1 MTYGS
6 DPLTRISTQRTPQSR
21 PAAADQVPNHAG
33 GHVFEITPEQRL
45 RRFLIIGS
53 SGGTYYQGEAEL
65 TRENAQVVID
75 FAATDP
81 VRLVEIVREV
91 SLAGRAPKQNP
102 TIFAL
107 AVAAAADRPE
117 GRAAAFAAMPEVLRT
132 GTHLMLFAKYVQ
144 QFRGWGSG
152 LMRAGRRWYEAKDV
166 EALTYQL
173 VKYRSREGFSQRD
186 LLRLIHPKTDD
197 QLRNAL
203 YRWVAQ
209 DELSYQLPR
218 LVHGFVAAQ
227 AAESAADWIRL
238 IKDYRL
244 SWEMLPDAA
253 LTEPKVWQ
261 ALIDVGL
268 PMTSLIRQLP
278 RLTRLE
284 VIGKALR
291 DGDRTIDV
299 VAQLTDPELLSRARI
314 HPFNVLVALRTYAAG
329 RSFRGS
335 STWTPARPVLDALD
349 AAFYTSFGNV
359 VPANRRTM
367 IGLDVSGSMGTP
379 VGGSPLTARDA
390 SAAMSMITVTTEP
403 TTAVYGFTAG
413 GAGWR
418 SAALTELAIGP
429 RQRLENV
436 IDSVSRLPFGGTDC
450 ALPMIKALNDG
461 LEVDTFLVI
470 TDSETWAGDIHPHQA
485 LAEYRRK
492 TGIPARLV
500 VWGMTSTGFSIAD
513 PSDPGMLDL
522 VGVDSAAPQLLADFS
537 RGDV

>member
-1 MTYGS
+1 MTNGS
-6 DPLTRISTQRTPQSR
+6 DPLTRISTRRTPQSR
-21 PAAADQVPNHAG
+21 PATPDQVPNHAG

-45 RRFLIIGS
+45 RRFLIIGT

-65 TRENAQVVID
+65 TLENASAVID
-75 FAATDP
+75 FANGDP

-107 AVAAAADRPE
+107 AVAAAARQPE
-117 GRAAAFAAMPEVLRT
+117 GRAAAFAAMPDVLRT

-152 LMRAGRRWYEAKDV
+152 LMRAGRRWYDAKDV
-166 EALTYQL
+166 DALTYQL

-209 DELSYQLPR
+209 GELSYQLPR

-227 AAESAADWIRL
+227 AAETAADWVRL

-244 SWEMLPDAA
+244 TWEMLPDAA
-253 LTEPKVWQ
+253 LTEADVWE
-261 ALIDVGL
+261 ALVDVGVPL
-268 PMTSLIRQLP
+268 TALIRQLP

-284 VIGKALR
+284 VIGNALR
-291 DGDRTIDV
+291 PGDRTDAV
-299 VAQLTDPELLSRARI
+299 VRQLTDPELLSRARI

-335 STWTPARPVLDALD
+335 STWIPARPVLDALD
-349 AAFYTSFGNV
+349 GAFYATFGNV

-367 IGLDVSGSMGTP
+367 IGLDVSGSMGVP
-379 VGGSPLTARDA
+379 IGGSPLTARDA
-390 SAAMSMITVTTEP
+390 SAAMAMITMATEP
-403 TTAVYGFTAG
+403 KTDVYAFTAG
-413 GAGWR
+413 GGDWR
-418 SAALTELAIGP
+418 SAEFAKLDIGP

-436 IDSVSRLPFGGTDC
+436 IESVARLPFGGTDC
-450 ALPMIKALNDG
+450 ALPMIKALEYG

-470 TDSETWAGDIHPHQA
+470 TDNETWAGKIHPHQA
-485 LAEYRRK
+485 LAEYRRR

-500 VWGMTSTGFSIAD
+500 VWGMASTGFSIAD

-522 VGVDSAAPQLLADFS
+522 VGVDSATPQLLADFS
-537 RGDV
+537 RGDI

>member
-1 MTYGS
+1 MNSS
-6 DPLTRISTQRTPQSR
+6 DPLTRISTRRTPQSV
-21 PAAADQVPNHAG
+21 PATPDQVPNHAG

-45 RRFLIIGS
+45 RRFLIIGT

-65 TRENAQVVID
+65 TRENASAVID

-81 VRLVEIVREV
+81 ARLVEIIREV
-91 SLAGRAPKQNP
+91 SLAGRAPKQQP

-107 AVAAAADRPE
+107 AVAAASERPE
-117 GRAAAFAAMPEVLRT
+117 GRAAAFAALPDVLRT
-132 GTHLMLFAKYVQ
+132 GTHLMLFAKYVT

-152 LMRAGRRWYEAKDV
+152 LMRAARRWYDGKEVD
-166 EALTYQL
+166 ALAYQL

-203 YRWVAQ
+203 YRWITQ
-209 DELSYQLPR
+209 DDLSYQLPR

-227 AAESAADWIRL
+227 AAESATDWVRL

-253 LTEPKVWQ
+253 LTEREVWE
-261 ALIDVGL
+261 ALIEVGL
-268 PMTSLIRQLP
+268 PMTALIRQLP

-284 VIGKALR
+284 VIGNALR
-291 DGDRTIDV
+291 AGDRTDDV
-299 VAQLTDPELLSRARI
+299 VAQLTDPERLSRARI

-349 AAFYTSFGNV
+349 AAYYASFGNV

-367 IGLDVSGSMGTP
+367 IGLDVSGSMMARIA
-379 VGGSPLTARDA
+379 GGPLTAREA
-390 SAAMSMITVTTEP
+390 SAAMSMITVATEP
-403 TTAVYGFTAG
+403 MTAVYGFTSAA
-413 GAGWR
+413 AGWQDR
-418 SAALTELAIGP
+418 VLTELPIGP
-429 RQRLENV
+429 RQRLEGV
-436 IDSVSRLPFGGTDC
+436 IDTVSGLPFGGTDC
-450 ALPMIKALNDG
+450 ALPMIKALELG

-470 TDSETWAGDIHPHQA
+470 TDSETWAGSVHPHQA

-492 TGIPARLV
+492 TGIPAKLV

-513 PSDPGMLDL
+513 PRDSGMLDL

-537 RGDV
+537 RGDL